1 MKRVTALAILGTPAF
16 VWQANVCP
24 ACGGKCNVYAD
35 GSVLCIAE
43 NQYFEPE
50 PSDKFLAAM
59 RRGFDSENGITTA
72 DRLLNPLVSTSPLV
86 PPLDSR
92 RPTGVHA

>member
-1 MKRVTALAILGTPAF
+1 MKRVTAIAILGTPAF

-24 ACGGKCNVYAD
+24 SCGGKCNVYAD

-50 PSDKFLAAM
+50 ASDKFLAGM
-59 RRGFDSENGITTA
+59 RRGFDSENGITA
-72 DRLLNPLVSTSPLV
+72 EYRRNIPPLVLNPQFITGH
-86 PPLDSR
+86 